1 MDFAW
6 EGKGAGK
13 IEWKQELASRLREAS
28 FLTRRQEMSLF
39 DAYDPAP
46 DAVLNP
52 EDATRPIP
60 GFPET
65 VVITFQPSLMEA
77 VAARPEAALLCRI
90 PVFFQMPVYRLPAQ
104 GTGAGRLPDADGRG
118 RCRRPCWRRSSPGA
132 PGRSSS
138 LAPAARCAGNFP
150 TDT

>member
-1 MDFAW
+1 
-6 EGKGAGK
+6 
-13 IEWKQELASRLREAS
+13 
-28 FLTRRQEMSLF
+28 MSLF

-90 PVFFQMPVYRLPAQ
+90 PVFFQMPVFRLPAQ
-104 GTGAGRLPDADGRG
+104 WT
-118 RCRRPCWRRSSPGA
+118 
-132 PGRSSS
+132 
-138 LAPAARCAGNFP
+138 
-150 TDT
+150 

>member
-1 MDFAW
+1 
-6 EGKGAGK
+6 
-13 IEWKQELASRLREAS
+13 
-28 FLTRRQEMSLF
+28 MSLF

-104 GTGAGRLPDADGRG
+104 GTELAVYQTLMGGAVSAAMLEEVIARGARKVVLFGSCGSLCRELPDGHLIV
-118 RCRRPCWRRSSPGA
+118 PT
-132 PGRSSS
+132 
-138 LAPAARCAGNFP
+138 AAYR
-150 TDT
+150 D